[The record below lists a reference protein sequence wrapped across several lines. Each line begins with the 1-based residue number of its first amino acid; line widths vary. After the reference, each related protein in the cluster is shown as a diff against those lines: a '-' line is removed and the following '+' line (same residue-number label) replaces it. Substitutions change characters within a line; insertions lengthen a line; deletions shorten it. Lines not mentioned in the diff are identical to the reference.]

1 MAELPEDVQTTAER
15 LTRLARDAVD
25 SNEAEAYRERRE
37 SSLSEHGYTARYR
50 EADDTLILYPVEW
63 IDDDGT
69 VVLDRIDDTDRAV
82 ELSLSGTG
90 EEDEWAAIEEHN
102 SQLVA
107 TVEETAGED
116 HAANARAFADFMGNH
131 YVRRVETA
139 GTRELREFLTEY
151 YPRNSWPTAAQ
162 KTKVRESL
170 ELLFEAAGEPFP
182 GVTRTSR

>member
-1 MAELPEDVQTTAER
+1 MAELPEDVRTTAER

-25 SNEAEAYRERRE
+25 SNEAEAYRERRDA
-37 SSLSEHGYTARYR
+37 SLADHGYTARYR
-50 EADDTLILYPVEW
+50 EADDTLVLYPVEW

-69 VVLDRIDDTDRAV
+69 VVLDRIDDTDRAI
-82 ELSLSGTG
+82 ERSLSGTG
-90 EEDEWAAIEEHN
+90 EEDEWEAVERHN

-107 TVEETAGED
+107 AVEEASGAD

-139 GTRELREFLTEY
+139 GTPELREFVTEY
-151 YPRNSWPTAAQ
+151 YPRNSWPTEAQ
-162 KTKVRESL
+162 KTMVRESL
-170 ELLFEAAGEPFP
+170 ELLFERAGEPFP